1 MSQVKDLVL
10 DIRDMLEV
18 DMTPRQI
25 SMILEVPVS
34 FVYEAIEAN
43 FFDDDLTDDEVY
55 YGA

>member
-10 DIRDMLEV
+10 DIKDMLDV

-25 SMILEVPVS
+25 AQILEVPVS

-43 FFDDDLTDDEVY
+43 FFDDDLADDEIY

>member
-1 MSQVKDLVL
+1 MSVVKDLVL
-10 DIRDMLEV
+10 DIRDMLDA

-25 SMILEVPVS
+25 SQVLEVPVS

-43 FFDDDLTDDEVY
+43 FFDDDVEDEEIY

>member
-1 MSQVKDLVL
+1 MSVVKDLVL
-10 DIRDMLEV
+10 DIKDMLEA

-25 SMILEVPVS
+25 SQVLEVPVS

-43 FFDDDLTDDEVY
+43 FFDDDVEDEEIY

>member
-1 MSQVKDLVL
+1 MSVVKDLVL
-10 DIRDMLEV
+10 DIRDMLDA

-25 SMILEVPVS
+25 SQVLEVPVS

-43 FFDDDLTDDEVY
+43 FFDDDVEDVY

>member
-1 MSQVKDLVL
+1 MSAVKDLVL
-10 DIRDMLEV
+10 DIKDMLEV

-25 SMILEVPVS
+25 AMILEVPLS

-43 FFDDDLTDDEVY
+43 FFDDDLADDEIY

>member
-10 DIRDMLEV
+10 DIKDMLEV

-43 FFDDDLTDDEVY
+43 FFDDDVADDEIY